1 MLIWKGIDVT
11 QKGIIVEYTPKVSK
25 GKKKIQ
31 TYEIDGRNGFI
42 SIDTNTYEPFSVS
55 VQCHF
60 KDSVDRDEICEYLD
74 GYGTLS
80 FDGERQYTA
89 IIKNAIEFEKVLS
102 FKKFPI
108 QFLVNPIAEDINSTI
123 VSVTSND
130 FEFEINNTY
139 YNVYPTLVI
148 ECQGDISITINNQ
161 TFYLNN
167 TDDTYT
173 LDCKNK
179 VIVDSNGDNASSLM
193 LYDFPTL
200 KKGTNEVSYT
210 GTITN
215 FQIEYRKTYL

>member
-1 MLIWKGIDVT
+1 MLIWKGIDVS
-11 QKGIIVEYTPKVSK
+11 QKGIIVEHVPKISK
-25 GKKKIQ
+25 AKKKIE
-31 TYEIDGRNGFI
+31 TYDIDGRNGFL
-42 SIDTNTYEPFSVS
+42 SIDTNTYESFSVS

-60 KDSVDRDEICEYLD
+60 KDTANRDEICEYLD

-89 IIKNAIEFEKVLS
+89 IISNAIEFEKVLN

-108 QFLVNPIAEDINSTI
+108 QFLVNPIAEDINSTNI
-123 VSVTSND
+123 LVLSNE

-139 YNVYPTLVI
+139 YTIYPILEI
-148 ECQGDISITINNQ
+148 SSEGDISVTINNQ
-161 TFYLNN
+161 TFYLSN
-167 TDDTYT
+167 TNDTYT

-179 VIVDSNGDNASSLM
+179 IIIDSNGDNASSLM

-200 KKGTNEVSYT
+200 KKGINKVNYT

-215 FQIEYRKTYL
+215 FKIEYRKTYL

>member
-1 MLIWKGIDVT
+1 MLIWKGTDVS
-11 QKGIIVEYTPKVSK
+11 QKGIVVEHTPKISK
-25 GKKKIQ
+25 AKKKIQ

-42 SIDTNTYEPFSVS
+42 SIDTNTYEPFSIS
-55 VQCHF
+55 IECHF
-60 KDSVDRDEICEYLD
+60 KDTASKDEICEYLD

-89 IIKNAIEFEKVLS
+89 VINNAIEFEKVLN

-108 QFLVNPIAEDINSTI
+108 QFLVNPIAEDIDATT
-123 VSVTSND
+123 VSVTTND
-130 FEFEINNTY
+130 FEFNINNTY
-139 YNVYPTLVI
+139 YKIYPILTI
-148 ECQGDISITINNQ
+148 ECEGDVSVTINNQ
-161 TFYLNN
+161 IFYLND
-167 TDDTYT
+167 TDDEYT

-179 VIVDSNGDNASSLM
+179 VIVDSNGDSASSLM

-200 KKGTNEVSYT
+200 KKGLNEVSYT